1 MSSMSSV
8 AGLSKYITT
17 LPKTKFSIMG
27 MIAISFLMGSIYYL
41 IDLTPYG
48 IIGDFFYGGLF
59 GLMVFGFT
67 SIMSGA
73 LNQQTISGLHGINLK
88 IKHSMFLSALS
99 MTFLCI
105 IIIIGGII
113 TRITGW
119 DLFLNSLLFGC
130 VLIYGF
136 NTLVFWATSKVRFTI
151 AAATGIIQPLLIL
164 VMYTII
170 MFLVTDTSFIGP
182 VILQITLKAIIAGII
197 FVLAIYAFITV
208 IASPFKKNLGIG
220 VLALLSLFIAHMNE
234 GSNSL
239 EGLFENMSEAIDTV
253 VTFISFK
260 TENGIKALF
269 ISPSVHPGPLGD
281 LGGSNMPTILAN
293 RFDHFTMVAH
303 GPSTH
308 DFNPIA
314 VSEID
319 KIEKTVKAGLEN
331 ITYSPDASK
340 FVRYNSEKA
349 NIGVQF
355 FNEGMV
361 ILSTF
366 APEAVD
372 DIEFGVGLTMMAQ
385 SRNKCEV
392 KDSIIVDC
400 HNSFAPESGEVLPG
414 NSEVFDLI
422 DVIDKINPNQNKNS
436 IKVGCWQDNMDD
448 LDKQEGIGESGIK
461 TMVIEVDNQRTAYV
475 LFDSNNMEIGFR
487 QEIIDAV
494 SDLDIDEIEV
504 MTTDTH
510 TVNTISRGYNPIGVA
525 KRPEII
531 EYVRTSIVEAIKDL
545 EKVEV
550 GTGTKK
556 IENLNTFGP
565 NNSTELIST
574 ISSVVAVS
582 KIIAPVLL
590 ITALIIVFMW
600 IFFGGLKKHFNHSLI
615 DILNI
620 SSGVISM

>member
-1 MSSMSSV
+1 MSSV
-8 AGLSKYITT
+8 AGLSKYIKT
-17 LPKTKFSIMG
+17 LPNVKFSTIG
-27 MIAISFLMGSIYYL
+27 MVILSFLAGVIYFLLDTTYL
-41 IDLTPYG
+41 YSLIEK
-48 IIGDFFYGGLF
+48 FFYGGLYF
-59 GLMVFGFT
+59 LLIIGVP

-73 LNQQTISGLHGINLK
+73 INQQVISILDGINVK
-88 IKHSMFLSALS
+88 IKHSMFLSGLS
-99 MTFLCI
+99 MTFLNTI
-105 IIIIGGII
+105 LIIGGII
-113 TRITGW
+113 TRIW
-119 DLFLNSLLFGC
+119 NIDVFLNSLLFGC

-136 NTLVFWATSKVRFTI
+136 NTLVFWSTAKIRFTK
-151 AAATGIIQPLLIL
+151 AAVTGLIQPALIL
-164 VMYTII
+164 SMYILIT
-170 MFLVTDTSFIGP
+170 FLVIDTSFMGP
-182 VILQITLKAIIAGII
+182 VILQIAVKAIIAGII

-220 VLALLSLFIAHMNE
+220 VLDLLSLFIAHMNE

-260 TENGIKALF
+260 SENGIKALF

-293 RFDHFTMVAH
+293 KFDCFTMVAH

-319 KIEKTVKAGLEN
+319 KIEDAVKKGLEN
-331 ITYSPDASK
+331 VEYSPDASK
-340 FVRYNSEKA
+340 FVRYNSENA

-355 FNEGMV
+355 FNKGMV

-366 APEAVD
+366 APEGSD

-385 SRNKCEV
+385 SRSKCNV
-392 KDSIIVDC
+392 KDSVIVDC
-400 HNSFAPESGEVLPG
+400 HNSFTPESGEVLPG
-414 NSEVFDLI
+414 NAEVFHLI
-422 DVIDKINPNQNKNS
+422 DVIDKINPNQTKNN
-436 IKVGCWQDNMDD
+436 IKIGCSHSSMGD
-448 LDKQEGIGESGIK
+448 LDKQEGIGESGLK
-461 TMVIEVDNQRTAYV
+461 TMIIEVENQRTAYV

-487 QEIIDAV
+487 KEIMDAAR
-494 SDLDIDEIEV
+494 DLEIDELEV

-510 TVNTISRGYNPIGVA
+510 TVNTLSRGYNPIGIA

-531 EYVRTSIVEAIKDL
+531 EYVKTSIMEAIEDL

-550 GTGTKK
+550 GTGTEK
-556 IENLNTFGP
+556 IRNLNTFGP

-582 KIIAPVLL
+582 RIIAPVLL
-590 ITALIIVFMW
+590 ITALVIAFIW
-600 IFFGGLKKHFNHSLI
+600 IFFGSFSI
-615 DILNI
+615 
-620 SSGVISM
+620 

>member
-17 LPKTKFSIMG
+17 LPKTKFSIIG
-27 MIAISFLMGSIYYL
+27 MLVLSFLLGSIIYL
-41 IDLTPYG
+41 IDLIPNTG
-48 IIGDFFYGGLF
+48 IIEDFFAGGLF
-59 GLMVFGFT
+59 GIAVFGFT

-73 LNQQTISGLHGINLK
+73 LNQQVISVLHGINLK

-99 MTFLCI
+99 MTIL
-105 IIIIGGII
+105 GIVVI
-113 TRITGW
+113 LGCVISQIFKV
-119 DLFLNSLLFGC
+119 DIFLNSMLFGC

-136 NTLVFWATSKVRFTI
+136 NTLVFWTTSKVRFSI
-151 AAATGIIQPLLIL
+151 AAITGLIQPALIL
-164 VMYTII
+164 SMYTLIT
-170 MFLVTDTSFIGP
+170 FLFIDTSFLGP
-182 VILQITLKAIIAGII
+182 EILQITIKAIVAAVI
-197 FVLAIYAFITV
+197 FVMAIYTFITV
-208 IASPFKKNLGIG
+208 IASPFNKNLGIG
-220 VLALLSLFIAHMNE
+220 ALDLLSLFIAHMNE

-239 EGLFENMSEAIDTV
+239 EGLFENMSEAIETI

-293 RFDHFTMVAH
+293 KFDHFTMVAH

-319 KIEKTVKAGLEN
+319 KVEASVRRGLEKVE
-331 ITYSPDASK
+331 YSPDASK
-340 FVRYNSEKA
+340 FIRYNSEKA

-355 FNEGMV
+355 FNKGMV

-385 SRNKCEV
+385 SRSRCHV

-400 HNSFAPESGEVLPG
+400 HNSFSEESGEVLPG
-414 NSEVFDLI
+414 NAEVFQLI
-422 DVIDKINPNQNKNS
+422 DVIDTINPDQNKYD
-436 IKVGCWQDNMDD
+436 IKIGCYEDNMGALNKHD
-448 LDKQEGIGESGIK
+448 GIGESGIK
-461 TMVIEVDNQRTAYV
+461 TMIVEVDNQRTAYV

-510 TVNTISRGYNPIGVA
+510 TVNTISRGYNPVGIV

-531 EYVRTSIVEAIKDL
+531 KFVRLSIQEALLDL

-550 GTGTKK
+550 GTGTEK
-556 IENLNTFGP
+556 IKNLNTFGP
-565 NNSTELIST
+565 KNSTELIST

-582 KIIAPVLL
+582 RIIAPVLL
-590 ITALIIVFMW
+590 ITALLIVFVW
-600 IFFGGLKKHFNHSLI
+600 LFYGGL
-615 DILNI
+615 
-620 SSGVISM
+620 

>member
-17 LPKTKFSIMG
+17 LPKTKFSIIG
-27 MIAISFLMGSIYYL
+27 MIVISFLMGGAYYL
-41 IDLTPYG
+41 IDLTSYG
-48 IIGDFFYGGLF
+48 LLADFLSGGIF
-59 GLMVFGFT
+59 GLMVFGFP

-73 LNQQTISGLHGINLK
+73 LNQQTISSLNGINLK

-99 MTFLCI
+99 MTFLCLVI
-105 IIIIGGII
+105 VTGGII

-151 AAATGIIQPLLIL
+151 AAGTGLIQPLLIL
-164 VMYTII
+164 AMYTLII
-170 MFLVTDTSFIGP
+170 FLVTDTSFIGP

-197 FVLAIYAFITV
+197 FVLAIYAFIKV

-220 VLALLSLFIAHMNE
+220 VLDLLSLFIAHMNE

-293 RFDHFTMVAH
+293 KFDHFTMVAH

-319 KIEKTVKAGLEN
+319 KIENTVKKGLEK
-331 ITYSPDASK
+331 ITYSPSASK
-340 FVRYNSEKA
+340 FVRYNFEKA

-385 SRNKCEV
+385 SRNRCNV
-392 KDSIIVDC
+392 KDSVIVDC

-414 NSEVFDLI
+414 NSEVFNLI
-422 DVIDKINPNQNKNS
+422 DVIDKIDPNQSKDS
-436 IKVGCWQDNMDD
+436 IKIGCWQDNMED

-461 TMVIEVDNQRTAYV
+461 TMIIEVEGQRTAYV

-494 SDLDIDEIEV
+494 SDLEIDEIEV

-510 TVNTISRGYNPIGVA
+510 TVNTISRGYNPIGIA

-531 EYVRTSIVEAIKDL
+531 EYVRISITEAIKDL

-550 GTGTKK
+550 GTGTEK
-556 IENLNTFGP
+556 IKNLNTFGP

-590 ITALIIVFMW
+590 ITALLIVFMW
-600 IFFGGLKKHFNHSLI
+600 IFFGGL
-615 DILNI
+615 
-620 SSGVISM
+620 

>member
-8 AGLSKYITT
+8 AGLSKYIKT
-17 LPKTKFSIMG
+17 LPKTKYTIIG
-27 MIAISFLMGSIYYL
+27 ILIISFLIGSVFYL
-41 IDLTPYG
+41 IDLSPG
-48 IIGDFFYGGLF
+48 NNFILDFIYGGLF
-59 GLMVFGFT
+59 GLTVLGIS

-73 LNQQTISGLHGINLK
+73 LNQQVIESLHGINMK
-88 IKHSMFLSALS
+88 IKHSMFLSAVS
-99 MTFLCI
+99 MFILGVIILIGCI
-105 IIIIGGII
+105 IS
-113 TRITGW
+113 RIVNA
-119 DLFLNSLLFGC
+119 DLFINSALFGC

-136 NTLVFWATSKVRFTI
+136 NTLVFWATSKVRFTV
-151 AAATGIIQPLLIL
+151 AAMTGLIQPVLI
-164 VMYTII
+164 VTMYILI
-170 MFLVTDTSFIGP
+170 GFLFMDTSFIGP
-182 VILQITLKAIIAGII
+182 ALVQITIKGIVAGVI
-197 FVLAIYAFITV
+197 FVLAIYAFIKI

-220 VLALLSLFIAHMNE
+220 VLDLLSLFIKHMNE

-239 EGLFENMSEAIDTV
+239 ESIFENMSEAIDTI

-260 TENGIKALF
+260 TEKGIKALF

-281 LGGSNMPTILAN
+281 IGGSNMPTILAN
-293 RFDHFTMVAH
+293 KFDYFTMVAH

-319 KIEKTVKAGLEN
+319 KIEESVKTGLEK
-331 ITYSPDASK
+331 IEYSPDASR
-340 FVRYNSEKA
+340 FVRYTCEKA

-372 DIEFGVGLTMMAQ
+372 DIEFGVGLTMMTQ
-385 SRNKCEV
+385 SRNHCNV
-392 KDSIIVDC
+392 KDSVIVDC
-400 HNSFAPESGEVLPG
+400 HNSFTAESGEVLPG
-414 NSEVFDLI
+414 NPEVFQLI
-422 DVIDKINPNQNKNS
+422 DVIDSIDSNQEKYEIKI
-436 IKVGCWQDNMDD
+436 GCYENDMPT
-448 LDKQEGIGESGIK
+448 LDKHEGIGESGMKI
-461 TMVIEVDNQRTAYV
+461 MIVEVDNQRTAYV

-494 SDLDIDEIEV
+494 SDLEINEIEV

-510 TVNTISRGYNPIGVA
+510 TVNTLSRGYNPIGIA
-525 KRPEII
+525 KRDEII
-531 EYVRTSIVEAIKDL
+531 EYVKIGIKEAIDDL

-550 GTGTKK
+550 GTGTEK
-556 IENLNTFGP
+556 IRNLNTFGP
-565 NNSTELIST
+565 KNSTELIST

-590 ITALIIVFMW
+590 ITALLIVFIW
-600 IFFGGLKKHFNHSLI
+600 IFYGGL
-615 DILNI
+615 
-620 SSGVISM
+620 

>member
-8 AGLSKYITT
+8 AGLSKYLKT
-17 LPKTKFSIMG
+17 LPKTKYSIIG
-27 MIAISFLMGSIYYL
+27 IIIISFLIGSAYYL
-41 IDLTPYG
+41 IDLIPNQG
-48 IIGDFFYGGLF
+48 ILQDFIYGGLF
-59 GLMVFGFT
+59 GFT
-67 SIMSGA
+67 VLGISSIMSGA
-73 LNQQTISGLHGINLK
+73 LSQQIIENLHGINLK
-88 IKHSMFLSALS
+88 IKHSMFLSGLS
-99 MTFLCI
+99 MIILGIIALLGCI
-105 IIIIGGII
+105 ISRIINV
-113 TRITGW
+113 
-119 DLFLNSLLFGC
+119 DLFINFILFGG

-136 NTLVFWATSKVRFTI
+136 NTLIFWASSKVRFAI
-151 AAATGIIQPLLIL
+151 AAATGFIQPLLIIA
-164 VMYTII
+164 MYISI
-170 MFLVTDTSFIGP
+170 SFLFIDTSFMGP
-182 VILQITLKAIIAGII
+182 VIFQIIIKALVASVI
-197 FVLAIYAFITV
+197 FVLAIYAFIKI
-208 IASPFKKNLGIG
+208 IASPFKNNLGIG
-220 VLALLSLFIAHMNE
+220 VLDLLSLFIAHMNE

-239 EGLFENMSEAIDTV
+239 EGLFENMSEAIDTI
-253 VTFISFK
+253 VTFVSFK

-293 RFDHFTMVAH
+293 KFDYFTMVAH

-319 KIEKTVKAGLEN
+319 KIEDSVKRGLEKVE
-331 ITYSPDASK
+331 YSSKGSK
-340 FVRYNSEKA
+340 FLRYKCEKA

-372 DIEFGVGLTMMAQ
+372 DIEFGVGLTMMTQ
-385 SRNKCEV
+385 SRNHCDV

-400 HNSFAPESGEVLPG
+400 HNSFTPESGEVLPG
-414 NSEVFDLI
+414 NSEVFQLI
-422 DVIDKINPNQNKNS
+422 DVIDSINPEQEQYEV
-436 IKVGCWQDNMDD
+436 KVGCHADVMET
-448 LDKQEGIGESGIK
+448 LDKHDGIGESGIK
-461 TMVIEVDNQRTAYV
+461 TMVIEVENQRTAYV

-494 SDLDIDEIEV
+494 SDLEIDEIEV

-510 TVNTISRGYNPIGVA
+510 TVNTLSRGYNPIGIA
-525 KRPEII
+525 KREEII
-531 EYVRTSIVEAIKDL
+531 EYVKISINESIKDL

-550 GTGTKK
+550 GTGTEK
-556 IENLNTFGP
+556 IINLNTFGP
-565 NNSTELIST
+565 KNSTELIST

-590 ITALIIVFMW
+590 ITSLFIAFLW
-600 IFFGGLKKHFNHSLI
+600 IFYGGL
-615 DILNI
+615 
-620 SSGVISM
+620 

>member
-17 LPKTKFSIMG
+17 LPKTKYSILGMIIISFIMG
-27 MIAISFLMGSIYYL
+27 GLYYL
-41 IDLTPYG
+41 IDFIPYG
-48 IIGDFFYGGLF
+48 ILGDIIYGGIF

-73 LNQQTISGLHGINLK
+73 LNQQTISGLNGINLK

-99 MTFLCI
+99 MTFLCLVI
-105 IIIIGGII
+105 VVGGII
-113 TRITGW
+113 SRITGW

-130 VLIYGF
+130 VMIYGF

-151 AAATGIIQPLLIL
+151 AAGAGLIQPLLIL
-164 VMYTII
+164 AMYTLIA
-170 MFLVTDTSFIGP
+170 FLGADASFIGP
-182 VILQITLKAIIAGII
+182 VIFQITVKAIIAGII
-197 FVLAIYAFITV
+197 FVLAIYAFIKV

-220 VLALLSLFIAHMNE
+220 VLDLLSLFIAHMNE

-260 TENGIKALF
+260 TEEGIKALF

-293 RFDHFTMVAH
+293 KFNHFTMVAH

-319 KIEKTVKAGLEN
+319 KIEETVKKGLKKV
-331 ITYSPDASK
+331 TYSPNASR
-340 FVRYNSEKA
+340 FVRYNSENA

-355 FNEGMV
+355 FNEGRV

-385 SRNKCEV
+385 SRSRCAV
-392 KDSIIVDC
+392 KDSVIVDC

-422 DVIDKINPNQNKNS
+422 DVIDKINPDQNKDS
-436 IKVGCWQDNMDD
+436 IKIGCWQNDMPD
-448 LDKQEGIGESGIK
+448 LDKQEGVGESGIK
-461 TMVIEVDNQRTAYV
+461 TMIIEVDNQRTAYV

-487 QEIIDAV
+487 QEIMDAV
-494 SDLDIDEIEV
+494 KDLDIDEIEV

-510 TVNTISRGYNPIGVA
+510 TVNTISRGYNPIGIA
-525 KRPEII
+525 KRQRII
-531 EYVRTSIVEAIKDL
+531 EYVRESIQEALKDL

-550 GTGTKK
+550 GTGTEK
-556 IENLNTFGP
+556 IRNLNTFGP

-590 ITALIIVFMW
+590 ITALLIVFMW
-600 IFFGGLKKHFNHSLI
+600 IFFGGL
-615 DILNI
+615 
-620 SSGVISM
+620 

>member
-8 AGLSKYITT
+8 AGLSKYIKT
-17 LPKTKFSIMG
+17 LPKTKYSIIG
-27 MIAISFLMGSIYYL
+27 MLVISFLIGSTYYL
-41 IDLTPYG
+41 IDLIPNVG
-48 IIGDFFYGGLF
+48 ILEDFITGGLF
-59 GLMVFGFT
+59 GLTVFGIS
-67 SIMSGA
+67 SIMSGG
-73 LNQQTISGLHGINLK
+73 LNQQVISVLHGINLK

-99 MTFLCI
+99 MTILGIVI
-105 IIIIGGII
+105 ILGCVISQIFNVDI
-113 TRITGW
+113 
-119 DLFLNSLLFGC
+119 FLNSMLFGC

-136 NTLVFWATSKVRFTI
+136 NTLVFWTTSKVRFSI
-151 AAATGIIQPLLIL
+151 AAITGIIQPLLIL
-164 VMYTII
+164 AMYTLIT
-170 MFLVTDTSFIGP
+170 FLFIDASFLGP
-182 VILQITLKAIIAGII
+182 EILQITIKAIVAAVI
-197 FVLAIYAFITV
+197 FVMAIYAFITV
-208 IASPFKKNLGIG
+208 IAAPFKKNVGIG
-220 VLALLSLFIAHMNE
+220 VLDLLSLFIAHMNE

-239 EGLFENMSEAIDTV
+239 EGLFENMSEAIDTI
-253 VTFISFK
+253 VTFVSFK

-281 LGGSNMPTILAN
+281 LGGSNMPTLLAN
-293 RFDHFTMVAH
+293 KFDHFTMVAH

-319 KIEKTVKAGLEN
+319 KVENSVRKGLEKVE
-331 ITYSPDASK
+331 YAPDASK

-355 FNEGMV
+355 FNKGMV

-385 SRNKCEV
+385 SRSRCNV
-392 KDSIIVDC
+392 KDSVIVDC
-400 HNSFAPESGEVLPG
+400 HNSFNPESGEVLPG
-414 NSEVFDLI
+414 NAEVFQLI
-422 DVIDKINPNQNKNS
+422 DVIDSIDPNQDKYD
-436 IKVGCWQDNMDD
+436 IKVGCYEDTMGS
-448 LDKQEGIGESGIK
+448 LDKHEGIGESGIK
-461 TMVIEVDNQRTAYV
+461 TMVVEVDNQRTAYV

-525 KRPEII
+525 KRSEII
-531 EYVRTSIVEAIKDL
+531 KYVRLSIQEAIIDL

-550 GTGTKK
+550 GTGTEK
-556 IENLNTFGP
+556 IKNLNTFGP
-565 NNSTELIST
+565 KNSTELIST

-590 ITALIIVFMW
+590 ITALLIVFVW
-600 IFFGGLKKHFNHSLI
+600 LFFGGL
-615 DILNI
+615 
-620 SSGVISM
+620 

>member
-8 AGLSKYITT
+8 AGLSKYIKT
-17 LPKTKFSIMG
+17 LPKTKFTILG
-27 MIAISFLMGSIYYL
+27 ILVISFLIGSVFYL
-41 IDLTPYG
+41 IDLTPNQNPLL
-48 IIGDFFYGGLF
+48 DFIYGGLF
-59 GLMVFGFT
+59 GLMVLGVS

-73 LNQQTISGLHGINLK
+73 LNQQVIKSLHGINLK
-88 IKHSMFLSALS
+88 IKHSMFLSGLS
-99 MTFLCI
+99 MFILGGFIILGCI
-105 IIIIGGII
+105 IS
-113 TRITGW
+113 RI
-119 DLFLNSLLFGC
+119 LNIDIFIESALFGC
-130 VLIYGF
+130 VIIYGF
-136 NTLVFWATSKVRFTI
+136 NTLVFWATSKVRFTV
-151 AAATGIIQPLLIL
+151 AAITGFIQPILIL
-164 VMYTII
+164 TMYVLIS
-170 MFLVTDTSFIGP
+170 FLFIDTSFIGP
-182 VILQITLKAIIAGII
+182 ILIQVILKAFIASII

-220 VLALLSLFIAHMNE
+220 VLDLLSLFIAHMNE

-239 EGLFENMSEAIDTV
+239 EGLFENMSEAIDTI
-253 VTFISFK
+253 VTFVSFK

-319 KIEKTVKAGLEN
+319 KVEESVKRGLN
-331 ITYSPDASK
+331 KVKYSQKASR
-340 FVRYNSEKA
+340 FIRYVSEKA

-385 SRNKCEV
+385 SRSHCKV

-400 HNSFAPESGEVLPG
+400 HNSFTAESGEVLPG
-414 NSEVFDLI
+414 NPEVFQLI
-422 DVIDKINPNQNKNS
+422 DVIDKIDPNQEKFD
-436 IKVGCWQDNMDD
+436 IKVGCFENNMDD
-448 LDKQEGIGESGIK
+448 LDKNEGIGESGIK
-461 TMVIEVDNQRTAYV
+461 TMIVEVAGQRTAYV

-494 SDLDIDEIEV
+494 SDMDIDEIEV

-510 TVNTISRGYNPIGVA
+510 TVNTLSRGYNPIGIA
-525 KRPEII
+525 KRAEII
-531 EYVRTSIVEAIKDL
+531 EYVKISIKEAIEDL

-550 GTGTKK
+550 GTGTEK
-556 IENLNTFGP
+556 ITNLNTFGP
-565 NNSTELIST
+565 KNSTELIST

-590 ITALIIVFMW
+590 ITALLIVLIW
-600 IFFGGLKKHFNHSLI
+600 IFFGGL
-615 DILNI
+615 
-620 SSGVISM
+620 

>member
-8 AGLSKYITT
+8 AGLSKYIKT
-17 LPKTKFSIMG
+17 LPKTKYSIIVMV
-27 MIAISFLMGSIYYL
+27 IISCLMGSAYYL
-41 IDLTPYG
+41 IDPIPSYG
-48 IIGDFFYGGLF
+48 ILEDIFYGGLF

-73 LNQQTISGLHGINLK
+73 LNQQTISSMGGINLK

-99 MTFLCI
+99 MTFLCLVI
-105 IIIIGGII
+105 VAGGVIS
-113 TRITGW
+113 RVTGW
-119 DLFLNSLLFGC
+119 ELFLNSLLFGC

-136 NTLVFWATSKVRFTI
+136 NTLVFWATSNVRFTI
-151 AAATGIIQPLLIL
+151 AAGAGIIQPLLIL
-164 VMYTII
+164 AMYTLI
-170 MFLVTDTSFIGP
+170 MFITADTSFIGP
-182 VILQITLKAIIAGII
+182 IILQITLKAIIAAII
-197 FVLAIYAFITV
+197 FVLAIYAFIKI

-220 VLALLSLFIAHMNE
+220 VLDLLSLFIAHMNE

-253 VTFISFK
+253 VTFVSFK
-260 TENGIKALF
+260 TQEGIKALF

-293 RFDHFTMVAH
+293 KFDFFTMVAH

-319 KIEKTVKAGLEN
+319 KIENSVKKGLKHVE
-331 ITYSPDASK
+331 YSPNASK
-340 FVRYNSEKA
+340 FVRYQAKKA

-355 FNEGMV
+355 FNDGMV

-385 SRNKCEV
+385 SRSKCKVE
-392 KDSIIVDC
+392 DSIIVDC

-414 NSEVFDLI
+414 NAEVFHLI
-422 DVIDKINPNQNKNS
+422 EVIDKIDPNQSKGT
-436 IKVGCWQDNMDD
+436 IKVGCWHDNMST
-448 LDKQEGIGESGIK
+448 LNKQEGIGESGVK
-461 TMVIEVDNQRTAYV
+461 VMVIEVDGQKTAYV

-510 TVNTISRGYNPIGVA
+510 TVNTLSRGYNPVGIA
-525 KRPEII
+525 KRDEII
-531 EYVRTSIVEAIKDL
+531 EYVKIGINKAIDDL

-550 GTGTKK
+550 GTGTEK

-565 NNSTELIST
+565 KNSTELIST

-582 KIIAPVLL
+582 KIIAPVLM
-590 ITALIIVFMW
+590 ITALLIVFIW
-600 IFFGGLKKHFNHSLI
+600 IFFGGL
-615 DILNI
+615 
-620 SSGVISM
+620 

>member
-17 LPKTKFSIMG
+17 LPKTKFSIVG
-27 MIAISFLMGSIYYL
+27 MIVISFITGALYFIL
-41 IDLTPYG
+41 DITTLYG
-48 IIGDFFYGGLF
+48 LPEEILYGGLYTLLII
-59 GLMVFGFT
+59 GVP

-73 LNQQTISGLHGINLK
+73 LNQQVISILDGINLK

-99 MTFLCI
+99 MTILCFI
-105 IIIIGGII
+105 VLIGGII
-113 TRITGW
+113 TRLINI
-119 DLFLNSLLFGC
+119 DIFLNTLLFGC
-130 VLIYGF
+130 VIIYGF
-136 NTLVFWATSKVRFTI
+136 NTLVFWTTSNVRFSKAVT
-151 AAATGIIQPLLIL
+151 TGLIQPVLIL
-164 VMYTII
+164 AMYILIT
-170 MFLVTDTSFIGP
+170 FLVTDTSFMGS
-182 VILQITLKAIIAGII
+182 VILQITIKAMIAGII
-197 FVLAIYAFITV
+197 FVLAIYAFITI

-220 VLALLSLFIAHMNE
+220 VLDLLSLFIAHMNE

-239 EGLFENMSEAIDTV
+239 EGLFENMGEAIDTV
-253 VTFISFK
+253 VTFVSFK
-260 TENGIKALF
+260 TEQGIKALF

-293 RFDHFTMVAH
+293 KFDFFTMVAH

-319 KIEKTVKAGLEN
+319 KIENSVKRGLKRVE
-331 ITYSPDASK
+331 YSPKASK
-340 FVRYNSEKA
+340 FIRYTEEKA

-355 FNEGMV
+355 FNDGMV

-385 SRNKCEV
+385 SRSKCGVE
-392 KDSIIVDC
+392 DSIIVDC
-400 HNSFAPESGEVLPG
+400 HNSFTPESGEVLPG
-414 NSEVFDLI
+414 NAEVFQLI
-422 DVIDKINPNQNKNS
+422 DVIDKINPLQEKYD
-436 IKVGCWQDNMDD
+436 IKIGCYENNMGD
-448 LDKQEGIGESGIK
+448 LNKQEGIGDSGIK

-494 SDLDIDEIEV
+494 SDMEIDEIEV

-510 TVNTISRGYNPIGVA
+510 TVNTLSRGYNPIGIA
-525 KRPEII
+525 KRAEII
-531 EYVRTSIVEAIKDL
+531 EYVKISIAESIKDL

-550 GTGTKK
+550 GTGTEK
-556 IENLNTFGP
+556 ILNLNTFGP
-565 NNSTELIST
+565 KNSTELIST

-590 ITALIIVFMW
+590 ITSLIIAFIW
-600 IFFGGLKKHFNHSLI
+600 IFFGGL
-615 DILNI
+615 
-620 SSGVISM
+620 

>member
-8 AGLSKYITT
+8 AGLSKFITT
-17 LPKTKFSIMG
+17 LPNIKFSIAG
-27 MIAISFLMGSIYYL
+27 MILISIISGALYFVIDATSYSIL
-41 IDLTPYG
+41 AEIV
-48 IIGDFFYGGLF
+48 YGGLYTLLII
-59 GLMVFGFT
+59 GIP

-73 LNQQTISGLHGINLK
+73 LNQQVISILDGINVK

-99 MTFLCI
+99 MTILCLI
-105 IIIIGGII
+105 IVIGGII
-113 TRITGW
+113 SRILNV
-119 DLFLNSLLFGC
+119 DLFLNTLLFGC

-136 NTLVFWATSKVRFTI
+136 NTLVFWSTAKIRFTK
-151 AAATGIIQPLLIL
+151 AALTALIHPVLIL
-164 VMYTII
+164 SMYILIT
-170 MFLVTDTSFIGP
+170 FFVTDTSFMGP
-182 VILQITLKAIIAGII
+182 VILQIAIKAIIAGVI

-220 VLALLSLFIAHMNE
+220 VLDLLSLFIAHMNE

-239 EGLFENMSEAIDTV
+239 EGLFTNMSEAIDTV
-253 VTFISFK
+253 VTFVSFK
-260 TENGIKALF
+260 AENGIKALF

-281 LGGSNMPTILAN
+281 LGGSNMPTILSN
-293 RFDHFTMVAH
+293 KFDCFTMVAH

-319 KIEKTVKAGLEN
+319 KIEDAVRKGLEKVE
-331 ITYSPDASK
+331 YSPDASI
-340 FVRYNSEKA
+340 FVRYNSENA

-355 FNEGMV
+355 FNKGMV

-366 APEAVD
+366 APEGSD

-385 SRNKCEV
+385 SRSKCHV
-392 KDSIIVDC
+392 KDSVIVDC
-400 HNSFAPESGEVLPG
+400 HNSFTPESGEVLPG
-414 NSEVFDLI
+414 NAEVFHLI
-422 DVIDKINPNQNKNS
+422 DVIDKIDINQTKS
-436 IKVGCWQDNMDD
+436 SVKIGCSQTTMGD
-448 LDKQEGIGESGIK
+448 LNKQEGIGESGLK
-461 TMVIEVDNQRTAYV
+461 TMIVEVENQRTAYV

-487 QEIIDAV
+487 QEIIDAT
-494 SDLDIDEIEV
+494 SDLEIDELEV

-510 TVNTISRGYNPIGVA
+510 TVNTLSRGYNPIGIS

-531 EYVRTSIVEAIKDL
+531 EYVKTSIIEAIDDL
-545 EKVEV
+545 EIVEV
-550 GTGTKK
+550 GTGTEK
-556 IENLNTFGP
+556 IRNLNTFGP

-590 ITALIIVFMW
+590 ITSLVIAFIW
-600 IFFGGLKKHFNHSLI
+600 IFFTSF
-615 DILNI
+615 
-620 SSGVISM
+620 

>member
-8 AGLSKYITT
+8 AGLSKFITT
-17 LPKTKFSIMG
+17 LPKTKYSIIG
-27 MIAISFLMGSIYYL
+27 MMIISFLIGSTYYI
-41 IDLTPYG
+41 IDLSPGQG
-48 IIGDFFYGGLF
+48 IIQDFIYGGLF
-59 GLMVFGFT
+59 GFVVLGIS

-73 LNQQTISGLHGINLK
+73 LDQQVISSLHGINLK
-88 IKHSMFLSALS
+88 IKHSMFLSGLS
-99 MTFLCI
+99 MTILGIFVLLGCI
-105 IIIIGGII
+105 ISRLIHVDI
-113 TRITGW
+113 
-119 DLFLNSLLFGC
+119 FVNSMIFAC

-136 NTLVFWATSKVRFTI
+136 NTLVFWATSKVRFSV
-151 AAATGIIQPLLIL
+151 AAITGFIQPVLIIA
-164 VMYTII
+164 MYISI
-170 MFLVTDTSFIGP
+170 SFLFIDTSFMGP
-182 VILQITLKAIIAGII
+182 VIFQIILKAFVASII
-197 FVLAIYAFITV
+197 FVIAIYAFITV

-220 VLALLSLFIAHMNE
+220 VLDLLSLFIAHMNE

-239 EGLFENMSEAIDTV
+239 EGLFENMSEAIDTI
-253 VTFISFK
+253 VTFVSFK

-281 LGGSNMPTILAN
+281 LGGSNMPTLLAN
-293 RFDHFTMVAH
+293 KFDCFTMVAH

-319 KIEKTVKAGLEN
+319 KIENSIRNGLEK
-331 ITYSPDASK
+331 IEYSENASK
-340 FVRYNSEKA
+340 FIRYNSEKA

-385 SRNKCEV
+385 SRNHCNV
-392 KDSIIVDC
+392 KDSVIVDC
-400 HNSFAPESGEVLPG
+400 HNSFTAESGEVLPG
-414 NSEVFDLI
+414 NSEVFQLI
-422 DVIDKINPNQNKNS
+422 DVIDLIEPEQEKYDIKI
-436 IKVGCWQDNMDD
+436 GCHSDNMED
-448 LDKQEGIGESGIK
+448 LDKNEGVGESGIK
-461 TMVIEVDNQRTAYV
+461 TMIIEVGNQRTAYV
-475 LFDSNNMEIGFR
+475 LFDANNMEIGFR

-494 SDLDIDEIEV
+494 SDLEIDEIEV

-510 TVNTISRGYNPIGVA
+510 TVNTISRGYNPIGIV
-525 KRPEII
+525 KRAEII
-531 EYVRTSIVEAIKDL
+531 EYARASIIEAIKDI

-550 GTGTKK
+550 GTGTNK
-556 IENLNTFGP
+556 IKNLNTFGP
-565 NNSTELIST
+565 KNSTELIST

-590 ITALIIVFMW
+590 ITSLFIAFLW
-600 IFFGGLKKHFNHSLI
+600 IFFGGL
-615 DILNI
+615 
-620 SSGVISM
+620 

>member
-17 LPKTKFSIMG
+17 LPKTQFSIIG
-27 MIAISFLMGSIYYL
+27 MVVISFLIGIGYYL
-41 IDLTPYG
+41 IELFPSIG
-48 IIGDFFYGGLF
+48 ILEIVFGGLF
-59 GLMVFGFT
+59 GLMVFGAS

-73 LNQQTISGLHGINLK
+73 LNQQVISILHGINLK
-88 IKHSMFLSALS
+88 IKHSMFLSSLS
-99 MTFLCI
+99 MTILGLMVLGGCI
-105 IIIIGGII
+105 LS
-113 TRITGW
+113 RIFHA
-119 DLFLNSLLFGC
+119 DLFFNSLLFGC

-136 NTLVFWATSKVRFTI
+136 NTLVFWATAKVRFTS
-151 AAATGIIQPLLIL
+151 AVTTGLIQPALIL
-164 VMYTII
+164 AMYILLT
-170 MFLVTDTSFIGP
+170 FFSSDTSFIGP
-182 VILQITLKAIIAGII
+182 VIYQIIIKAAIAGII
-197 FVLAIYAFITV
+197 FVLAIYAFIKI

-220 VLALLSLFIAHMNE
+220 VLDLLSLFIAHMNE

-293 RFDHFTMVAH
+293 KFDHFTMVAH

-319 KIEKTVKAGLEN
+319 KIENSVKRGLKNVE
-331 ITYSPDASK
+331 YSPNASK
-340 FVRYNSEKA
+340 FVRYNSQKA

-385 SRNKCEV
+385 SRSRCDV
-392 KDSIIVDC
+392 KDSVIVDC
-400 HNSFAPESGEVLPG
+400 HNSFTPESGEVLPG
-414 NSEVFDLI
+414 NSEVFHLI
-422 DVIDKINPNQNKNS
+422 DVIDKINPNQSKGD
-436 IKVGCWQDNMDD
+436 IKIGCYENDMPEF
-448 LDKQEGIGESGIK
+448 DKQEGIGESGIK

-510 TVNTISRGYNPIGVA
+510 TVNTLSRGYNPIGIA
-525 KRPEII
+525 KRAEII
-531 EYVRTSIVEAIKDL
+531 EYVKISIKEAINDL

-550 GTGTKK
+550 GTGTEK

-590 ITALIIVFMW
+590 ITALAIAFIW
-600 IFFGGLKKHFNHSLI
+600 IFFGGL
-615 DILNI
+615 
-620 SSGVISM
+620 

>member
-27 MIAISFLMGSIYYL
+27 MIIISFLMGSIYYL

-59 GLMVFGFT
+59 GLMIFGFT

-73 LNQQTISGLHGINLK
+73 LNQQVISGLHGINLK

-99 MTFLCI
+99 MTFLCLVI
-105 IIIIGGII
+105 VIGGII

-220 VLALLSLFIAHMNE
+220 VLDLLSLFIAHMNE

-319 KIEKTVKAGLEN
+319 KIEKTVKNGLEN

-340 FVRYNSEKA
+340 FVRYNSKKA

-355 FNEGMV
+355 FNEGMI

-422 DVIDKINPNQNKNS
+422 DVIDKINPNQNKDS
-436 IKVGCWQDNMDD
+436 IKIGCWQNNMDD
-448 LDKQEGIGESGIK
+448 LDKQEGVGESGIK
-461 TMVIEVDNQRTAYV
+461 TMVIEVEGQRTAYV

-510 TVNTISRGYNPIGVA
+510 TVNTISRGYNPIGIA

-531 EYVRTSIVEAIKDL
+531 EYVKISIVEALKDL

-556 IENLNTFGP
+556 IKNLNTFGP

-590 ITALIIVFMW
+590 ITALLIVFMW
-600 IFFGGLKKHFNHSLI
+600 IFFGGL
-615 DILNI
+615 
-620 SSGVISM
+620 